1 MPTRTLTL
9 PDGTTCDLD
18 LAHDLAENGGV
29 ETEEIV
35 LDWLDTRR
43 EEGLTADD
51 LATRSGLTQAEA
63 HARLVN
69 LWENAIVLT
78 EDDGVN
84 VGFKNHGGRF
94 FSDSAS

>member
-35 LDWLDTRR
+35 L
-43 EEGLTADD
+43 
-51 LATRSGLTQAEA
+51 
-63 HARLVN
+63 
-69 LWENAIVLT
+69 
-78 EDDGVN
+78 
-84 VGFKNHGGRF
+84 
-94 FSDSAS
+94 